1 MSSEMTLREFQANQK
16 RTSPPAT
23 PEMVNRLAASRE
35 RVTDYLD
42 DMQASAV
49 YLDKLKKFI
58 FYGKASANGTEVA
71 FAARRA
77 EWLTVRDS
85 VTELE
90 RDTLRLM
97 HSLIGVVTEAAELW
111 EAIEPALYELKAGHR
126 DSPTAEVLD
135 LVNVDEELFDIMWYA
150 SEGATDLTEVAERGF
165 GKLRQRY
172 PEKFDAESAVNRDLT
187 AEREALES

>member
-1 MSSEMTLREFQANQK
+1 MTLREFQANQK

-42 DMQASAV
+42 DMQESAD
-49 YLDKLKKFI
+49 YLDNLKKFI
-58 FYGKASANGTEVA
+58 FYGKKEGTEVA

-77 EWLTVRDS
+77 ERLTVNEP

-97 HSLIGVVTEAAELW
+97 HSLIGIVTEAAELW
-111 EAIEPALYELKAGHR
+111 EAIEPSLWELKGGLR
-126 DSPTAEVLD
+126 ESPTAEVLD
-135 LVNVDEELFDIMWYA
+135 LVNVDEELFDVMWYA
-150 SEGATDLTEVAERGF
+150 SEGTSVGLTEVAERGF